1 RRRGADQA
9 PLGAGVRRGT
19 AFVGRW
25 RSAAAPSCSSRT
37 VAGSWTTS
45 GCGLRPKKRG
55 SCRRVPVSPAG
66 QGGSPPRR
74 RHRDERA
81 LSGLILASHEG
92 QELTPLPALDELTD
106 LFGRLAGAL
115 GDVVDHGRGNPGGDF
130 LAVLAHALLIL

>member
-1 RRRGADQA
+1 TD
-9 PLGAGVRRGT
+9 
-19 AFVGRW
+19 
-25 RSAAAPSCSSRT
+25 
-37 VAGSWTTS
+37 AGSWTTS

-115 GDVVDHGRGNPGGDF
+115 GDVVDHGRRSEERRVGDERGAARAAAPGS
-130 LAVLAHALLIL
+130 